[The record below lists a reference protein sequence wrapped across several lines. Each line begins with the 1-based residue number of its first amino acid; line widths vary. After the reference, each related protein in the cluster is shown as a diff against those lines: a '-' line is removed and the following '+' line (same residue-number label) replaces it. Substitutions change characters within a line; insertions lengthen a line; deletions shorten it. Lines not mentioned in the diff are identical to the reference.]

1 MIKLTIPFMSISV
14 NTAYAGNKRRY
25 KSDDYVEFSDKMEY
39 FFKTLW
45 EKWEIY
51 DDNWLS
57 VQYRFY
63 FPLYNKDW
71 SKKVKDID
79 NYEKCLTDCLCKWIK
94 WFSDHKIKIM
104 SLSKF
109 DSQEE
114 FMEIEIKEHL
124 N

>member
-71 SKKVKDID
+71 SKKIKDID

>member
-25 KSDDYVEFSDKMEY
+25 KSEDYVEFENKIKA
-39 FFKTLW
+39 FFLTLW

-71 SKKVKDID
+71 SKKIKDTA
-79 NYEKCLTDCLCKWIK
+79 NYEKCLTDCLCKEIN

-114 FMEIEIKEHL
+114 FMEIEIKEL
-124 N
+124 T